1 MTNTFTKDNIEAL
14 NKNCTNIVLLL
25 NENIDGPL
33 TYYQLAM
40 LGENISNFL
49 QNPIIT
55 NSGLLNK
62 KNHEQ
67 KNDIPAKEDLPG
79 ESTWFQVQDE
89 HGGRKK
95 SFSRQKSKRKKST
108 FSLKKEL
115 KTTEYVVFSSFL
127 W

>member
-67 KNDIPAKEDLPG
+67 KN
-79 ESTWFQVQDE
+79 
-89 HGGRKK
+89 
-95 SFSRQKSKRKKST
+95 
-108 FSLKKEL
+108 LKQ
-115 KTTEYVVFSSFL
+115 
-127 W
+127 